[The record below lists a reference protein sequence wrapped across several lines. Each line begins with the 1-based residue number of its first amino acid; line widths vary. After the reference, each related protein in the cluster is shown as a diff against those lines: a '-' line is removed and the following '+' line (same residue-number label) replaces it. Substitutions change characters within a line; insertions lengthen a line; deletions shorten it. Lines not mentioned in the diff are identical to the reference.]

1 MFKINITLIT
11 NIIAS
16 LRAKG
21 DNYYKASTKEAKDL
35 NTAIGA
41 SVAMRD
47 LEDSYKR
54 RNVLFIKRRDIS

>member
-1 MFKINITLIT
+1 MSKINITLII
-11 NIIAS
+11 NITAS

-35 NTAIGA
+35 D
-41 SVAMRD
+41 VAMGALAAMGD
-47 LEDSYKR
+47 LEDSYRK